1 MENANVHGLS
11 PIIMDLIQVLSWMVA
26 IAVGIVAASKA
37 LHEIREN
44 RDLRR
49 EELRWRKAQLA
60 REVLKGIRDNPAIR
74 GAGLMLDWTGREFEI
89 LPGIRASITW
99 PEMDHAL
106 RTRSN
111 GGFSDKEAFV
121 RDCFDS
127 LFDALEQVEHYLRT
141 GLIEFE
147 DVGFPLEYYVAQ
159 LRERG
164 DVIYPFLTE
173 YGYDL
178 GKPFLERF
186 VIKRAPNLTNA
197 ADA

>member
-1 MENANVHGLS
+1 MENASVHGLS
-11 PIIMDLIQVLSWMVA
+11 PLIMDLIQVLSWMAA
-26 IAVGIVAASKA
+26 IAAGIVAASKA
-37 LHEIREN
+37 LRETREN

-60 REVLKGIRDNPAIR
+60 REVLKDIRDNPAIR
-74 GAGLMLDWTGREFEI
+74 SAGLMLDWTGREFEI

-99 PEMDHAL
+99 PEMNHAL
-106 RTRSN
+106 RTQSN
-111 GGFSDKEAFV
+111 GGFSDKEAFI

-127 LFDALEQVEHYLRT
+127 LFDTLEQVEHYLRT

-147 DVGFPLEYYVAQ
+147 DVSFPLEYYVAQ
-159 LRERG
+159 LRERE
-164 DVIYPFLTE
+164 DVIYPFLAE

-186 VIKRAPNLTNA
+186 GVKRTPNPSPQV
-197 ADA
+197 DG